1 MSKMNILCNAEVVAE
16 LIVKDDEF
24 NLIYTDEWS
33 KKGFALSPSLPLNT
47 KLESQAVKNFI
58 LNLLPEGEGLE
69 ALSLHFQISKANPF
83 GLLNAIGKETSGAL
97 SFGMVDKIETSFRE
111 ISRAELTQRI
121 QKRRAIP
128 ITIWDGKPRL
138 SLAGVQEKLPV
149 TIIDGKFGFGEG
161 DVSSTHILKFD
172 KGEENL
178 VLNEYISLKLAQKAG
193 LHVNEAK
200 IDFFG
205 EEPVLVV
212 ERFDRK
218 LLEDGTI
225 QRLHLIDS
233 CQLLSF
239 PPQFKYER
247 IYGSGRD
254 VKDFRY
260 GVSFKKLVKIEN
272 MLDTPLLY
280 RQSLLDWSILNL
292 CLGNSDAHGK
302 NISFFVKKGSV
313 QLAPFYDVLNISLY
327 DTYEHSLAMGIG
339 DEFEIESI
347 KAFDIALHTH
357 HLNIKPKR
365 FRDNFHRISNAILK
379 EADAIGRGSEIQ
391 AINQNFCDHYM
402 QNITT
407 RIKNLKECI
416 QEAQGINVVD
426 YI

>member
-1 MSKMNILCNAEVVAE
+1 MNKMNILYNGEIVAE
-16 LIVKDDEF
+16 LILKDDEF
-24 NLIYTDEWS
+24 DLIYTDTWKE
-33 KKGFALSPSLPLNT
+33 KGFAFSPSLPLNV
-47 KLESQAVKNFI
+47 KLEPKAVKNFI

-69 ALSLHFQISKANPF
+69 SLSVHFQISKTNHF

-97 SFGMVDKIETSFRE
+97 SFGNIKTIETSFRE
-111 ISRAELTQRI
+111 VSRAELTERI
-121 QKRRAIP
+121 QKRRSIP
-128 ITIWDGKPRL
+128 IGIWDGKPRL
-138 SLAGVQEKLPV
+138 SLAGVQEKLPI
-149 TIIDGKFGFGEG
+149 TIIDGQFGFGEG
-161 DVSSTHILKFD
+161 KYSSTHILKFD

-178 VLNEYISLKLAQKAG
+178 VLNEYISLRLAQKAG
-193 LHVNEAK
+193 LRVNEAK

-218 LLEDGTI
+218 FIKDGTI
-225 QRLHLIDS
+225 QKLHLIDS
-233 CQLLSF
+233 CQLLSL

-280 RQSLLDWSILNL
+280 RQALADWSILNL

-302 NISFFVKKGSV
+302 NISFFVKKGSL
-313 QLAPFYDVLNISLY
+313 QLAPFYDLVNIKLY
-327 DTYEHSLAMGIG
+327 ETYEHSLAMSIG
-339 DEFEIESI
+339 DEFEIEQI
-347 KAFDIALHTH
+347 KAFDIALHCH
-357 HLNIKPKR
+357 NLNIKSKR
-365 FRDNFHRISNAILK
+365 FLGNFNRISSAIIK
-379 EADAIGRGSEIQ
+379 ESDAIQSSSEVQ
-391 AINQNFCDHYM
+391 TINKRFCDHYI

-407 RIKNLKECI
+407 RIENLKLCI
-416 QEAQGINVVD
+416 QEAQDINVSD